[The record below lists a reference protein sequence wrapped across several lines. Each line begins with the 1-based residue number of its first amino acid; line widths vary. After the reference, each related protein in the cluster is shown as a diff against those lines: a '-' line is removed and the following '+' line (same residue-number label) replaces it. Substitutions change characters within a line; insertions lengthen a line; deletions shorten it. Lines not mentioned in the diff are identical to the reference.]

1 MTSAD
6 NVLPLPTG
14 PASGSPTDATK
25 TAAQSQPERIR
36 GMIRRQIIRAEL
48 RPGQI
53 FTEPDLAR
61 EYGVSKTPVREAL
74 QMLTVEGLVN
84 VLPRKGYM
92 VRSLSFHD
100 VREVMDLRLILEPP
114 LAAAAARNVTA
125 DLVTDLRSL
134 VEDQFR
140 DGNTLEDR
148 LAAAR
153 DFHVTCS
160 QASRNTRAAAVDRS
174 LTDEV
179 MRFYHLMPTARD
191 HFASTEEQAAHEAI
205 FDAVATGNAEA
216 AQEIMHDHLLE
227 SNAAMIRTFYNAGPL

>member
-1 MTSAD
+1 MTPAD
-6 NVLPLPTG
+6 NVHPLPTG
-14 PASGSPTDATK
+14 SALATK
-25 TAAQSQPERIR
+25 DAATQSQPERIR
-36 GMIRRQIIRAEL
+36 SMIRRQIIRAEL

-125 DLVTDLRSL
+125 DLVTDLRTQI
-134 VEDQFR
+134 ENQFR
-140 DGNTLEDR
+140 DGNLEDR

-160 QASRNTRAAAVDRS
+160 QASRNTRAAAVDRA

-191 HFASTEEQAAHEAI
+191 HFASAEEQAAHEAI

-216 AQEIMHDHLLE
+216 AQELMHNHLLE

>member
-6 NVLPLPTG
+6 NVHPLRTG
-14 PASGSPTDATK
+14 SAPAAK
-25 TAAQSQPERIR
+25 EAAPQSQPERIR
-36 GMIRRQIIRAEL
+36 SMIRRQIIRAEL

-74 QMLTVEGLVN
+74 QMLTVEGLVS

-114 LAAAAARNVTA
+114 LVAAAARNVTA
-125 DLVTDLRSL
+125 ELVTELRARI
-134 VEDQFR
+134 EDQFR
-140 DGNTLEDR
+140 DGNTLEER
-148 LAAAR
+148 LSAAR
-153 DFHVTCS
+153 DFHVTCAH
-160 QASRNTRAAAVDRS
+160 ASRNTRAAAMDRS

-179 MRFYHLMPTARD
+179 MRFYHLMPMAHD
-191 HFASTEEQAAHEAI
+191 HFSSTEERTAHEAI

-216 AQEIMHDHLLE
+216 AQQLMHDHLLE
-227 SNAAMIRTFYNAGPL
+227 ANAAMIRTFYNAGPL